1 MHRNDPPGR
10 APATRWRFRRSLARR
25 VTLLTTLAVGLTV
38 AVLALGAY
46 MTVRMEMQTSL
57 DASLLDRAELA
68 AQSPT
73 LSELTAERQVPSAAF
88 GAADVRIA
96 FIDHNRKA
104 WSIDDGPVLKLG
116 DAEINVAR
124 GTEPHSI
131 RTIVAG
137 ETHYR
142 VVTVPT
148 RDDGVALV
156 IAQSLRP
163 QETVLDRL
171 GIVMLLFGVLGVI
184 AAGAAGWGVA
194 RNGLRPVR
202 RLTAVVEDIA
212 RTEELRPIQVE
223 GNDEIA
229 RLSSAFNTM
238 LAALEASRERQRQLV
253 GDAGHELRT
262 PLTSLRT
269 NLDLLL
275 QADAVGGMPAE
286 SRVELLD
293 DVGAQI
299 EEMTTL
305 IGDLVEL
312 GRDDHAPHQ
321 VELVDLKEVL
331 DHAAARV
338 RRRAPSIDLDVNAE
352 DWWVTGESAALE
364 RAVLNLLDNAAK
376 WSPPQGTVTASL
388 EGGVLTV
395 CDQGPG
401 IAEEDLPFVFDRFYR
416 STESRSMP
424 GSGLGLSIVRQ
435 TAVRHSGTV
444 EVSNLPEGGACLRLT
459 LPGRTL
465 QT

>member
-1 MHRNDPPGR
+1 MGLSPREPS
-10 APATRWRFRRSLARR
+10 RWHYRRSLASR
-25 VTLLTTLAVGLTV
+25 VTLLTTFAVGLTV

-46 MTVRMEMQTSL
+46 VTVRMQMQASL
-57 DASLLDRAELA
+57 DASLIDRAQRA
-68 AQSPT
+68 SQAPT
-73 LSELTAERQVPSAAF
+73 LSELTVEMRWPSWAF

-96 FIDHNRKA
+96 FIRQDGKT

-116 DAEINVAR
+116 GDEIDVAR
-124 GTEPHSI
+124 GDAHSSI
-131 RTIVAG
+131 RTIEAG
-137 ETHYR
+137 DTRYR

-156 IAQSLRP
+156 IAQSLDS
-163 QETVLDRL
+163 QETVLGRL
-171 GIVMLLFGVLGVI
+171 GIVMLLFGVAGVI
-184 AAGAAGWGVA
+184 AAGVAGWGVA

-202 RLTAVVEDIA
+202 RLTSVVEEIG
-212 RTEELRPIQVE
+212 RTEDLTPIEVE

-275 QADAVGGMPAE
+275 QADASGGMPPEA
-286 SRVELLD
+286 RAELLD

-299 EEMTTL
+299 EEMTNL

-312 GRDDHAPHQ
+312 GRDEHAPHQ

-331 DHAAARV
+331 DRAITRV
-338 RRRAPSIDLDVNAE
+338 RRRASSIDFDVEAE

-364 RAVLNLLDNAAK
+364 RAVMNLLDNAAK
-376 WSPPQGTVTASL
+376 WSPADGTVTVRLAD
-388 EGGVLTV
+388 GVLTV
-395 CDQGPG
+395 ADQGPG
-401 IAEEDLPFVFDRFYR
+401 ISEADLPYVFDRFYR

-435 TAVRHSGTV
+435 TAVRHSGSAEAST
-444 EVSNLPEGGACLRLT
+444 LPDGGACLTLR

-465 QT
+465 QQV